1 MLHTQWFRLKLQNTE
16 LGELTIWQQA
26 VGKPVLCPRERPN
39 FMLQYCLL
47 QTQLL
52 RNGPGEKAG
61 RALYS
66 WHIQYDIQEYERF
79 TETVIMLTHWVHCLC
94 DTKHVYASG
103 KTLSKVLLKNGI
115 NYWETTQVLEWMLL
129 PQKKSTPNSRIWWV
143 PSETVGFPGGP
154 RGKEPACKARDQ
166 ETQVWSLG
174 WEDSLEEGMA
184 THCSIPVWS
193 IPGQRSPACCSP
205 WGHKQLDKTEA
216 T

>member
-1 MLHTQWFRLKLQNTE
+1 MGANARHKTSGSQTKGSLITAQHSVCAVVSWAPSPWGTTWCDPRWMPHTQRFRLKLWDIK

-26 VGKPVLCPRERPN
+26 VSKPVLWPRERPN

-66 WHIQYDIQEYERF
+66 WHIQYDIGYERF

-94 DTKHVYASG
+94 DTKHVYVSG
-103 KTLSKVLLKNGI
+103 KILSKVLLKNGI

-129 PQKKSTPNSRIWWV
+129 PQKKSTPNIVFDGFQMKWWASHV
-143 PSETVGFPGGP
+143 ALVVKNP
-154 RGKEPACKARDQ
+154 PAKARD
-166 ETQVWSLG
+166 
-174 WEDSLEEGMA
+174 
-184 THCSIPVWS
+184 
-193 IPGQRSPACCSP
+193 
-205 WGHKQLDKTEA
+205 
-216 T
+216 